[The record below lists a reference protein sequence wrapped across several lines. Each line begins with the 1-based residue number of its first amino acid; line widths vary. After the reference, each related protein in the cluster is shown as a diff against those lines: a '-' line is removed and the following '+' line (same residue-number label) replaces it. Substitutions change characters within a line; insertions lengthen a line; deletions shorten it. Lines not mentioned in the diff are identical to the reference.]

1 MTKKI
6 DCEIVQDLLPIYI
19 EGLTHEVTTKVVS
32 EHLDDCGDC
41 KDVYQLMTEP
51 EEKVEVEEV
60 KQLNK
65 FLKRIKTK
73 GLITGALIIIA
84 FWIGWV
90 SYQKLFIDS
99 ITLAANQIVVEDL
112 AMRTDGRLQFTL
124 KDQSG
129 LPLTWIFGGGD
140 FEGEQRVYSF
150 QAGRPL
156 LKGPLS
162 IDYGIGE
169 KQSVDIEGFNKVI
182 YKDEQGHVLV
192 IWEEGMDLPVIEVSQ
207 SQSTEE
213 VFVPGSHDQR
223 DPGNLFDGQ

>member
-41 KDVYQLMTEP
+41 KDVYQLMKEP
-51 EEKVEVEEV
+51 EERVEVEEV

-65 FLKRIKTK
+65 FLKRIKMK

-112 AMRTDGRLQFTL
+112 AMRTDGQLQFTL

-192 IWEEGMDLPVIEVSQ
+192 IWEEGMDLPVIEAPQ

-213 VFVPGSHDQR
+213 VFVPGSYDQR

>member
-1 MTKKI
+1 M
-6 DCEIVQDLLPIYI
+6 
-19 EGLTHEVTTKVVS
+19 VS

-213 VFVPGSHDQR
+213 VFVPGSYDQR

>member
-41 KDVYQLMTEP
+41 TDVYQLMKEP
-51 EEKVEVEEV
+51 EERVEVEEV

-112 AMRTDGRLQFTL
+112 AMRTDGQLQFTL

-169 KQSVDIEGFNKVI
+169 KQSVDIEGVNKVI
-182 YKDEQGHVLV
+182 YEDEQGHVLV
-192 IWEEGMDLPVIEVSQ
+192 IWEEGMDLPVIEVPQ

-213 VFVPGSHDQR
+213 VFVPGSYDQR